1 MRYRHEDSAVLVR
14 YSCRCSAGIC
24 KIPRSTGLLEFDCVQ
39 AWDDDGFYA
48 CVASSFVVPNGIDSH
63 RIMSKMRGGP
73 RARAPRTMSWGHR
86 TARPPTPPS
95 GVESLPLPSLINQPT
110 LFIFSSTYLW
120 KFQPLVPK
128 LARFAS
134 LCYVTAVI

>member
-1 MRYRHEDSAVLVR
+1 MICLGYEQNVFVFTPDLVR
-14 YSCRCSAGIC
+14 FSQDPAG
-24 KIPRSTGLLEFDCVQ
+24 KKGQ
-39 AWDDDGFYA
+39 AWDLSKPEA
-48 CVASSFVVPNGIDSH
+48 CAEMLVQQIPHVLAAHVA
-63 RIMSKMRGGP
+63 
-73 RARAPRTMSWGHR
+73 HR

-95 GVESLPLPSLINQPT
+95 GVESLPLPSTINQPT